1 MTIETETLRA
11 DLRALMASPQLG
23 VPDSRADPMVQR
35 RVGRML
41 VERWLRIYAA
51 RAAAAVFVTPLGD
64 A

>member
-23 VPDSRADPMVQR
+23 VPDYSADPIVQR

-41 VERWLRIYAA
+41 VETARRMHAA
-51 RAAAAVFVTPLGD
+51 RAECAAPPVV
-64 A
+64 

>member
-23 VPDSRADPMVQR
+23 LPDYSVDPIVQR

-41 VERWLRIYAA
+41 VETIRRVQTAQAECAA
-51 RAAAAVFVTPLGD
+51 SAVLPSS
-64 A
+64 

>member
-23 VPDSRADPMVQR
+23 LPDYSADPIVQR

-41 VERWLRIYAA
+41 VETSRRMQVACVEC
-51 RAAAAVFVTPLGD
+51 AAAPAVPSS
-64 A
+64 

>member
-23 VPDSRADPMVQR
+23 LSDYSADPIVQR

-41 VERWLRIYAA
+41 VETMRRLQAA
-51 RAAAAVFVTPLGD
+51 RVECAAPPAV
-64 A
+64 